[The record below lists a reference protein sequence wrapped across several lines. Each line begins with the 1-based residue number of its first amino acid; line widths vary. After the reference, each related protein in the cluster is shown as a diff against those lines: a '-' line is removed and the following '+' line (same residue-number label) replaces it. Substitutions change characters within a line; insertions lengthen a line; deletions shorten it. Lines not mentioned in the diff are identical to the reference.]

1 MAKKRAHR
9 PEGYPSPPT
18 QSRPAAAAPRPS
30 GPPTGAGGR
39 SAAPRSDAR
48 VRFEELSAPV
58 LVRMQLLPAWLVPVL
73 LGIMLFVGLAVRAP
87 WAGSLLVLI
96 GLFLTWL
103 TAVSWPVVSPGSRA
117 LRVLVNVA
125 VLGMGVAKLVG
136 AI

>member
-1 MAKKRAHR
+1 
-9 PEGYPSPPT
+9 
-18 QSRPAAAAPRPS
+18 
-30 GPPTGAGGR
+30 
-39 SAAPRSDAR
+39 